1 MNNIIETKLTEKE
14 LYHIM
19 SWAFVMSLAGLVLVA
34 VIASIGTQYVT
45 GILSFGF
52 LLTGLYTLFQSAHYY
67 KLMTQT
73 NL

>member
-19 SWAFVMSLAGLVLVA
+19 SWAFVMSLAGLVMMIVT
-34 VIASIGTQYVT
+34 ASIAEQNVT
-45 GILSFGF
+45 RILSFGF
-52 LLTGLYTLFQSAHYY
+52 LLSGLYTLFQSMHYY